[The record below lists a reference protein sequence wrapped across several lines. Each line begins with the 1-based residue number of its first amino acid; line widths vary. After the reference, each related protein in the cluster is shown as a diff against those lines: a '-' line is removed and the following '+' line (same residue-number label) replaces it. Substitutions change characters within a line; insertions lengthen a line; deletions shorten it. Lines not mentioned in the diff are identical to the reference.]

1 MKFFIMLFIIVGPGQ
16 MKMAG
21 EKEVPTIEA
30 CIAEAY
36 EINVSNSIIYN
47 AACVPLKKDKML

>member
-1 MKFFIMLFIIVGPGQ
+1 MKFFIMLFIIVGPNQ

-36 EINVSNSIIYN
+36 EINVSKSIMYN
-47 AACVPLKKDKML
+47 AACVPLKKDML

>member
-1 MKFFIMLFIIVGPGQ
+1 MKFFIMLFIIAGPGQ
-16 MKMAG
+16 LKMAA
-21 EKEVPTIEA
+21 EKEVPTMEA

>member
-1 MKFFIMLFIIVGPGQ
+1 MKFFIMLFVIVGPSQ

-21 EKEVPTIEA
+21 EKEVPTMEA

-36 EINVSNSIIYN
+36 EINVSNSIMYN
-47 AACVPLKKDKML
+47 AACVPLKKDML

>member
-1 MKFFIMLFIIVGPGQ
+1 MKFFIMLFVIVGPSQ

-21 EKEVPTIEA
+21 EKEVPTMEA

-36 EINVSNSIIYN
+36 QINVSNSIMYN
-47 AACVPLKKDKML
+47 AACVPLKKDML